1 MPFSSP
7 CPVIDIPKKN
17 ILSYCFP
24 PGEELPDTPLWIDS
38 ENNSLSLS
46 LKQMSI
52 WVNRIAIGLDN
63 LGVKPGTVVMIY
75 TPNHI
80 FVPAAYLGI
89 VGSGRI
95 FSGTNPAY
103 TVHGQS
109 ASFLTTY
116 NPKSQ
121 SANLTQRSSIKSR
134 TPKPSSFLPT
144 KTSSPAPS
152 PPPSKPAFQL
162 APSSNSQISPTP
174 TATEYQ
180 IGFP

>member
-7 CPVIDIPKKN
+7 CPVIDIPKQN

-38 ENNSLSLS
+38 EDNSSSLSLR
-46 LKQMSI
+46 QMSV
-52 WVNRIAIGLDN
+52 WVKRIAIGLDN

-103 TVHGQS
+103 TVHGQLLFS
-109 ASFLTTY
+109 YPDIEVAI
-116 NPKSQ
+116 
-121 SANLTQRSSIKSR
+121 ANKTQRSSTKSKI
-134 TPKPSSFLPT
+134 PKPKSFSPT
-144 KTSSPAPS
+144 KISCPEPS
-152 PPPSKPAFQL
+152 QLQKKPAFQM
-162 APSSNSQISPTP
+162 APSSNSQTSLIR
-174 TATEYQ
+174 TATESKT
-180 IGFP
+180 GSP